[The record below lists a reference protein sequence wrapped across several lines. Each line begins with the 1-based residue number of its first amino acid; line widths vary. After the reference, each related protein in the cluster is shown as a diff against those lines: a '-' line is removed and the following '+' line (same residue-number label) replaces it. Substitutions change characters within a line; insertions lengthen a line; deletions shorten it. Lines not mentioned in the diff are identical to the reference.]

1 MVFPL
6 PLFLLLL
13 LLLVVVVLLFADKEE
28 ESVVFLTT
36 FLVVAFEFLPVL
48 DKEKEEEE
56 SADFDDKEN
65 IFVFFTGRSAG
76 YPRRRRRRTTTMMML
91 ASRLTCAPVMRSKKC
106 GSLSSLD
113 SKSTKRKKSKKNV
126 KNFTSTIKNVKTQ
139 NKKRHKTHR
148 RRRRRRK
155 KKKTKKMMTTTSSVP
170 SSSSSSSSSSLSS
183 FSLPSRRYRRHH
195 HRHRHCYHRFRK
207 KTLEQQQQQ
216 QQTATAFLP
225 LDEEDLLR
233 RRRRRRRS
241 ESVVA
246 SSSSSSSTSS
256 SSSSKDDNNEYNK
269 YVGVIQ
275 SDWLDSSQEL
285 NLFGPNVERERGTTR
300 PKMRRSESFFTTAE
314 QETIDFSSITDE
326 LKRTREFVEP
336 EMKRGFANNIFESAT
351 EMEEMMEDDETRVNN
366 AEKERFFRR
375 RRQRRD
381 KDRSIS
387 NDSSVPFVLRQVIK
401 AFSYV
406 TNAIVSL
413 LESALPY
420 RVPLT
425 AIRWS
430 VYAVCALLA
439 TSLTQ
444 KFLVLLACTGGVL
457 LLFGALNAGLNGEDL
472 HENRDRYGSSNR
484 RTRRRSATNTKG
496 RDFDANRKTYA
507 RGSKFRTRSNPRWGR
522 GERNS
527 GHRNAHP
534 TMDDDLMDLEIPFTE
549 FVSENLNRAAQ
560 FSGDLLGFSFDED
573 EGRYSQAR
581 KPRTKTM
588 KADTNSREIEID
600 DGNGECIEVTL
611 EKQTEDSSSFTIG
624 YREWLEESGTTNN
637 IADIKDSTTPIN
649 KEDLNA
655 TDETPATWTTRN
667 DIDSNG
673 EEFVFE
679 SYDDDGDDDDD
690 EVEYDDEDENFI
702 EDEDD
707 LIEPVFRRLRENG
720 SQSFSWFKEFV
731 TGRFYGA
738 FQEDRVEVILPRE
751 ENVEHH
757 EVEEEKPR
765 RGHGRGGG
773 VTR

>member
-1 MVFPL
+1 
-6 PLFLLLL
+6 
-13 LLLVVVVLLFADKEE
+13 
-28 ESVVFLTT
+28 
-36 FLVVAFEFLPVL
+36 
-48 DKEKEEEE
+48 
-56 SADFDDKEN
+56 
-65 IFVFFTGRSAG
+65 
-76 YPRRRRRRTTTMMML
+76 
-91 ASRLTCAPVMRSKKC
+91 
-106 GSLSSLD
+106 
-113 SKSTKRKKSKKNV
+113 
-126 KNFTSTIKNVKTQ
+126 
-139 NKKRHKTHR
+139 
-148 RRRRRRK
+148 
-155 KKKTKKMMTTTSSVP
+155 
-170 SSSSSSSSSSLSS
+170 
-183 FSLPSRRYRRHH
+183 
-195 HRHRHCYHRFRK
+195 
-207 KTLEQQQQQ
+207 
-216 QQTATAFLP
+216 
-225 LDEEDLLR
+225 
-233 RRRRRRRS
+233 
-241 ESVVA
+241 
-246 SSSSSSSTSS
+246 
-256 SSSSKDDNNEYNK
+256 
-269 YVGVIQ
+269 
-275 SDWLDSSQEL
+275 
-285 NLFGPNVERERGTTR
+285 
-300 PKMRRSESFFTTAE
+300 MRRSESFFTTAE

-667 DIDSNG
+667 DIDSNE

-679 SYDDDGDDDDD
+679 SYDDDDGDDDD

>member
-1 MVFPL
+1 M
-6 PLFLLLL
+6 
-13 LLLVVVVLLFADKEE
+13 
-28 ESVVFLTT
+28 
-36 FLVVAFEFLPVL
+36 
-48 DKEKEEEE
+48 
-56 SADFDDKEN
+56 
-65 IFVFFTGRSAG
+65 
-76 YPRRRRRRTTTMMML
+76 
-91 ASRLTCAPVMRSKKC
+91 KKQ
-106 GSLSSLD
+106 
-113 SKSTKRKKSKKNV
+113 KKNV
-126 KNFTSTIKNVKTQ
+126 KIFFYILPFPSITELLNAHYKKT
-139 NKKRHKTHR
+139 RD
-148 RRRRRRK
+148 RRRRK
-155 KKKTKKMMTTTSSVP
+155 KKKKKMMTSSVP
-170 SSSSSSSSSSLSS
+170 SSSSSSSS

-195 HRHRHCYHRFRK
+195 HRHRYCYHRFRK
-207 KTLEQQQQQ
+207 KTLEQ

-225 LDEEDLLR
+225 LDEEDLL

-256 SSSSKDDNNEYNK
+256 SSSSSSSSSKEDNNEYNK

-336 EMKRGFANNIFESAT
+336 KMKRGFANNIFESAT

-387 NDSSVPFVLRQVIK
+387 NASSVPFVLRQVIK

-420 RVPLT
+420 QVPLT

-457 LLFGALNAGLNGEDL
+457 LLFGALNAGLNGEGL
-472 HENRDRYGSSNR
+472 HENRDRYDSSNR

-507 RGSKFRTRSNPRWGR
+507 RGSQYRTRSNPRWGR

-527 GHRNAHP
+527 GNRNAHP

-649 KEDLNA
+649 KDDLNA

-667 DIDSNG
+667 DIDSNE

-679 SYDDDGDDDDD
+679 SYDDDDD

-720 SQSFSWFKEFV
+720 SQSFSWFNEFL

>member
-1 MVFPL
+1 
-6 PLFLLLL
+6 
-13 LLLVVVVLLFADKEE
+13 
-28 ESVVFLTT
+28 
-36 FLVVAFEFLPVL
+36 
-48 DKEKEEEE
+48 
-56 SADFDDKEN
+56 
-65 IFVFFTGRSAG
+65 
-76 YPRRRRRRTTTMMML
+76 MMM
-91 ASRLTCAPVMRSKKC
+91 
-106 GSLSSLD
+106 
-113 SKSTKRKKSKKNV
+113 
-126 KNFTSTIKNVKTQ
+126 
-139 NKKRHKTHR
+139 
-148 RRRRRRK
+148 
-155 KKKTKKMMTTTSSVP
+155 TSSVP
-170 SSSSSSSSSSLSS
+170 SSSSSSSSS

-216 QQTATAFLP
+216 QTATAFLP
-225 LDEEDLLR
+225 LDEEDLL

-457 LLFGALNAGLNGEDL
+457 LLFGALNAGLNGEGL
-472 HENRDRYGSSNR
+472 HENRDRYDSSNR

-527 GHRNAHP
+527 GNRNAHP

>member
-1 MVFPL
+1 
-6 PLFLLLL
+6 
-13 LLLVVVVLLFADKEE
+13 
-28 ESVVFLTT
+28 
-36 FLVVAFEFLPVL
+36 
-48 DKEKEEEE
+48 
-56 SADFDDKEN
+56 
-65 IFVFFTGRSAG
+65 
-76 YPRRRRRRTTTMMML
+76 
-91 ASRLTCAPVMRSKKC
+91 
-106 GSLSSLD
+106 
-113 SKSTKRKKSKKNV
+113 
-126 KNFTSTIKNVKTQ
+126 
-139 NKKRHKTHR
+139 
-148 RRRRRRK
+148 
-155 KKKTKKMMTTTSSVP
+155 MMTTTSSVP
-170 SSSSSSSSSSLSS
+170 SSSSSSSSSSSLSS

-216 QQTATAFLP
+216 TATAFLP

-233 RRRRRRRS
+233 RRRRRRS

-246 SSSSSSSTSS
+246 SSSSSSSTSSSS

>member
-1 MVFPL
+1 M
-6 PLFLLLL
+6 
-13 LLLVVVVLLFADKEE
+13 
-28 ESVVFLTT
+28 
-36 FLVVAFEFLPVL
+36 
-48 DKEKEEEE
+48 
-56 SADFDDKEN
+56 
-65 IFVFFTGRSAG
+65 
-76 YPRRRRRRTTTMMML
+76 
-91 ASRLTCAPVMRSKKC
+91 KKQ
-106 GSLSSLD
+106 
-113 SKSTKRKKSKKNV
+113 KKNV
-126 KNFTSTIKNVKTQ
+126 KFFFYILPFPSITELLNAHYKKT
-139 NKKRHKTHR
+139 RD
-148 RRRRRRK
+148 RRRRK
-155 KKKTKKMMTTTSSVP
+155 KKKKKKMMTSSVP
-170 SSSSSSSSSSLSS
+170 SSSSS

-195 HRHRHCYHRFRK
+195 HRHRYCYHRFRK
-207 KTLEQQQQQ
+207 KTLEQ

-233 RRRRRRRS
+233 RRRRRRS

-246 SSSSSSSTSS
+246 SSSSSSSTSSSSS

-314 QETIDFSSITDE
+314 QETIDFLSITDE

-336 EMKRGFANNIFESAT
+336 KMKRGFANNIFESAT

-387 NDSSVPFVLRQVIK
+387 NASSVPFVLRQVIK

-420 RVPLT
+420 QVPLT

-457 LLFGALNAGLNGEDL
+457 LLFGALNAGLNGEGL
-472 HENRDRYGSSNR
+472 HENRDRYDSSNR

-507 RGSKFRTRSNPRWGR
+507 RGSQYRTRSNPRWGR

-527 GHRNAHP
+527 GNRNAHP

-649 KEDLNA
+649 KDDLNA

-667 DIDSNG
+667 DIDSNE

-679 SYDDDGDDDDD
+679 SYDDDDDD
-690 EVEYDDEDENFI
+690 EVEYDDGDENFI

-720 SQSFSWFKEFV
+720 SQSFSWFNEFL

>member
-76 YPRRRRRRTTTMMML
+76 YPRRRRRTTTMMML

-139 NKKRHKTHR
+139 KKKRHKTHR

-155 KKKTKKMMTTTSSVP
+155 KKKTKKMMTTSSVP

-183 FSLPSRRYRRHH
+183 FSLPSRRHRRHH

-207 KTLEQQQQQ
+207 KTLEQQQ

-246 SSSSSSSTSS
+246 SSSSSSSTSSSS

>member
-1 MVFPL
+1 MRL
-6 PLFLLLL
+6 S
-13 LLLVVVVLLFADKEE
+13 LVSGLKIHK
-28 ESVVFLTT
+28 T
-36 FLVVAFEFLPVL
+36 
-48 DKEKEEEE
+48 KK
-56 SADFDDKEN
+56 KQ
-65 IFVFFTGRSAG
+65 
-76 YPRRRRRRTTTMMML
+76 
-91 ASRLTCAPVMRSKKC
+91 KKC
-106 GSLSSLD
+106 QKLFYAYID
-113 SKSTKRKKSKKNV
+113 RSTK
-126 KNFTSTIKNVKTQ
+126 KNFVKTQ
-139 NKKRHKTHR
+139 KKKKRHINKTQHR
-148 RRRRRRK
+148 RRKRKK

-170 SSSSSSSSSSLSS
+170 SSSSLSS

-207 KTLEQQQQQ
+207 KTLEQQQQ

-246 SSSSSSSTSS
+246 SSSSSSST
-256 SSSSKDDNNEYNK
+256 SSSKDDNNEYNK

-667 DIDSNG
+667 DIDSNE

-679 SYDDDGDDDDD
+679 SYDDD

>member
-1 MVFPL
+1 M
-6 PLFLLLL
+6 
-13 LLLVVVVLLFADKEE
+13 
-28 ESVVFLTT
+28 
-36 FLVVAFEFLPVL
+36 
-48 DKEKEEEE
+48 
-56 SADFDDKEN
+56 
-65 IFVFFTGRSAG
+65 
-76 YPRRRRRRTTTMMML
+76 
-91 ASRLTCAPVMRSKKC
+91 KKQ
-106 GSLSSLD
+106 
-113 SKSTKRKKSKKNV
+113 KKNV
-126 KNFTSTIKNVKTQ
+126 KFFFYILPFPSITELLNAHYKKT
-139 NKKRHKTHR
+139 RD
-148 RRRRRRK
+148 RRRRK
-155 KKKTKKMMTTTSSVP
+155 KKKKKMMTSSVP
-170 SSSSSSSSSSLSS
+170 SSSSS

-195 HRHRHCYHRFRK
+195 HRHRYCYHRFRK
-207 KTLEQQQQQ
+207 KTLEQ

-225 LDEEDLLR
+225 LDEEDLL

-256 SSSSKDDNNEYNK
+256 SSSSSSSKDDNNEYNE

-314 QETIDFSSITDE
+314 QETIDFLSITDE

-336 EMKRGFANNIFESAT
+336 KMKRGFANNIFESAT

-387 NDSSVPFVLRQVIK
+387 NASSVPFVLRQVIK

-420 RVPLT
+420 QVPLT

-457 LLFGALNAGLNGEDL
+457 LLFGALNAGLNGEGL
-472 HENRDRYGSSNR
+472 HENRDRYDSSNR

-507 RGSKFRTRSNPRWGR
+507 RGSQYRTRSNPRWGR

-527 GHRNAHP
+527 GNRNAHP

-649 KEDLNA
+649 KDDLNA

-667 DIDSNG
+667 DIDSNE

-679 SYDDDGDDDDD
+679 SYDDDDDD
-690 EVEYDDEDENFI
+690 EVEYDDGDENFI

-720 SQSFSWFKEFV
+720 SQSFSWFNEFL